1 MIRRNI
7 PNIYT
12 RTRFKTQSRY
22 CIPYT
27 AATKTR
33 NYVIKDHLV
42 DVLKIQK
49 ISTNKIKKPTNSN
62 STLLQESGNI
72 FETNV
77 IQYINDHI
85 HKVRFVSDT
94 ITPQSCKKTI
104 EYMEKGY
111 PFIHSAPVRNDD
123 NRTHGIIDLLVRSDY
138 LNKLID
144 DCPLTDKDLVKPS
157 VFSNKFH
164 YLVIDIKFCTI
175 PLASNRI
182 NILNSGN
189 FPAYKSQLFVYNEAI
204 GLIQNYISR
213 YAFILGRNWN
223 CNKGEGNVSNS
234 CLNKLG
240 TIDFKEY
247 DRQYIETTIKAIAWV
262 EDVYKNGHSWSTNP
276 PSKPELYPN
285 MCKDSYEWNKE
296 KTNIATDINEITC
309 VWNCGVKQRNHAF
322 EHGVTNWTDNRL
334 NSSLMGMSKD
344 SNKGKIIDAILSINQ
359 QQTDL
364 IRPNK
369 IQSNMFDW
377 KNTHTNELFVDF
389 ETISDIFNNCDKIT
403 DTKSVNTIFM
413 IGVGFIDIN
422 NKWQYKQFLCNKPS
436 MEEEFKIMND
446 FQNFIK
452 SFNDTKIFFWS
463 AEKNFWNQSVKKQ
476 LSAENQNIIS
486 SWKIDNWYDLSYLFK
501 QEPIVVKNCLN
512 FKLKSIAKSMKNN
525 KLINT
530 ELKSECTNGLQAQTF
545 AWKYYNLIQN
555 DDVRTTIINDISV
568 YNEFDCKILYDLII
582 YLRTNH
588 I

>member
-1 MIRRNI
+1 
-7 PNIYT
+7 
-12 RTRFKTQSRY
+12 
-22 CIPYT
+22 
-27 AATKTR
+27 
-33 NYVIKDHLV
+33 
-42 DVLKIQK
+42 
-49 ISTNKIKKPTNSN
+49 
-62 STLLQESGNI
+62 
-72 FETNV
+72 
-77 IQYINDHI
+77 
-85 HKVRFVSDT
+85 
-94 ITPQSCKKTI
+94 
-104 EYMEKGY
+104 
-111 PFIHSAPVRNDD
+111 
-123 NRTHGIIDLLVRSDY
+123 
-138 LNKLID
+138 
-144 DCPLTDKDLVKPS
+144 
-157 VFSNKFH
+157 
-164 YLVIDIKFCTI
+164 
-175 PLASNRI
+175 
-182 NILNSGN
+182 
-189 FPAYKSQLFVYNEAI
+189 
-204 GLIQNYISR
+204 
-213 YAFILGRNWN
+213 
-223 CNKGEGNVSNS
+223 
-234 CLNKLG
+234 
-240 TIDFKEY
+240 
-247 DRQYIETTIKAIAWV
+247 
-262 EDVYKNGHSWSTNP
+262 
-276 PSKPELYPN
+276 
-285 MCKDSYEWNKE
+285 
-296 KTNIATDINEITC
+296 
-309 VWNCGVKQRNHAF
+309 
-322 EHGVTNWTDNRL
+322 
-334 NSSLMGMSKD
+334 MGMSKD

-369 IQSNMFDW
+369 IQSNIFDW

-403 DTKSVNTIFM
+403 DTKSVNIIFM
-413 IGVGFIDIN
+413 IGVGFIDTN

-476 LSAENQNIIS
+476 LSVENQNIIS

-530 ELKSECTNGLQAQTF
+530 ELKSECTNGLQAQMF

-555 DDVRTTIINDISV
+555 DDVRNTIINDISV